1 MNADLLQDKAINCKL
16 LFQPKG
22 PQFILPQHSD
32 KFLKLLSN
40 YIKILGQGFPLLSF
54 NILPAKAI
62 LISLYSFC
70 GRPRHSC
77 ENSVKMDL
85 EEIGCDDVDC
95 IWVRI
100 SEHYNKSSVSI
111 TGGKFFTS

>member
-1 MNADLLQDKAINCKL
+1 
-16 LFQPKG
+16 
-22 PQFILPQHSD
+22 
-32 KFLKLLSN
+32 
-40 YIKILGQGFPLLSF
+40 
-54 NILPAKAI
+54 
-62 LISLYSFC
+62 
-70 GRPRHSC
+70 
-77 ENSVKMDL
+77 MDL